1 MSHSLKIKTV
11 SHQILYELWYSMA
24 ETIFE
29 RVCLVTELDKEQI
42 QALRTVTMRPN
53 DFHIIIDQAEKEEEK
68 EKEKEKEEKEEEKE

>member
-42 QALRTVTMRPN
+42 QALRSVTMRPN
-53 DFHIIIDQAEKEEEK
+53 DFHIVIDQEEE
-68 EKEKEKEEKEEEKE
+68 EDKEKEEKEEEKE